1 MSQEL
6 IGPAGLDPQPTGT
19 GRDRGTTGIIA
30 VAVMATVAAALLA
43 AAFGPTA
50 AYGFVGAAFAVV
62 LLVTSALYPVFA
74 TYAYLITLPIIAG
87 IDRDTLL
94 PLVRPNEGLLAVV
107 VAGAV
112 LGAYLRAVRGDE
124 IRPRFYPLV
133 DVPLAVF
140 LLASTVWPMAS
151 VTLRGM
157 VPNSA
162 EWAGILPMAKL
173 VGIYFLVR
181 YTITTEQRILRTIR
195 FIVWPGAAVA
205 LIAVLQTLK
214 FGPVLALLDTF
225 WNTGANA
232 ANSQDLSERGSA
244 TLGSPI
250 AAGDVIIISLVLVMC
265 CGARGLL
272 GRRERL
278 VLAVVLGT
286 GVFAAGQFSTWIATA
301 VAFTLLAWRF
311 PDLRR
316 QARRFAP
323 LALVALAIGAPAFIG
338 RLSGIGENG
347 SFLPEPEQG
356 RLDNLRYMYL
366 PHFNWLTTLIG
377 VSPNEVLQA
386 PERWREVIYLES
398 GVLYFLWVG
407 GIPLLAAF
415 IWLSVRVLRSVKPA
429 LAHPGPFGA
438 ASSALDIVWRFLLVL
453 TLIDPHLQLRGTGDL
468 IFTLMG
474 IVATGLDQRGLANE
488 RRGLPS
494 FMIGKPRPAGDPVNA
509 EPADAHPGAS
519 PGESDQVP
527 RRPVTQP
534 A

>member
-1 MSQEL
+1 MTRALARPDSPASQ
-6 IGPAGLDPQPTGT
+6 GPDSTAP
-19 GRDRGTTGIIA
+19 RKDRATPRIITLS
-30 VAVMATVAAALLA
+30 VMGTVAAALLA

-50 AYGFVGAAFAVV
+50 AYGFVGGAFAVV
-62 LLVTSALYPVFA
+62 LLTTSALYPVFA

-112 LGAYLRAVRGDE
+112 LGAFLRYVRGDE
-124 IRPRFYPLV
+124 VRPRFYPLI

-140 LLASTVWPMAS
+140 LLASTVWPIAS
-151 VTLRGM
+151 LTLRGLT
-157 VPNSA
+157 PSGE

-173 VGIYFLVR
+173 VGVYFLVR

-195 FIVWPGAAVA
+195 YIVWPGAAVA

-214 FGPVLALLDTF
+214 FGPALALLDTF
-225 WNTGANA
+225 WNTGATA
-232 ANSQDLSERGSA
+232 ADTQDLAERGSA

-250 AAGDVIIISLVLVMC
+250 ATGDVIIISLVLVMC
-265 CGARGLL
+265 CVARGLL

-278 VLAVVLGT
+278 ILALILGT

-301 VAFTLLAWRF
+301 VAFALLAWRF

-316 QARRFAP
+316 QATRFAP
-323 LALVALAIGAPAFIG
+323 LALVALVIGAPAFIG

-356 RLDNLRYMYL
+356 RLDNLANMYL

-415 IWLSVRVLRSVKPA
+415 IWLSVRTLRSVKPA

-438 ASSALDIVWRFLLVL
+438 AASALDIVWRFLLVL

-468 IFTLMG
+468 IFTLLA
-474 IVATGLDQRGLANE
+474 IVATGLDQRGLAYE

-494 FMIGKPRPAGDPVNA
+494 FMIGKP
-509 EPADAHPGAS
+509 DA
-519 PGESDQVP
+519 VP
-527 RRPVTQP
+527 RP
-534 A
+534 

>member
-1 MSQEL
+1 MTRTLARQDSSAQAPDP
-6 IGPAGLDPQPTGT
+6 IGD
-19 GRDRGTTGIIA
+19 GRDRGTRRIIA
-30 VAVMATVAAALLA
+30 LAVMATVAASLLA
-43 AAFGPTA
+43 AAYGPSA
-50 AYGFVGAAFAVV
+50 AYGFVGGAFAIV
-62 LLVTSALYPVFA
+62 LLVTSALYPIFA

-112 LGAYLRAVRGDE
+112 LGAYLRYVRGDA
-124 IRPRFYPLV
+124 IRPRFYPLI

-140 LLASTVWPMAS
+140 LLASTVWPLAS
-151 VTLRGM
+151 LTLRGLI
-157 VPNSA
+157 PGSD
-162 EWAGILPMAKL
+162 ELAGTLPMAKL

-181 YTITTEQRILRTIR
+181 YTVTTEQRIMRTIR
-195 FIVWPGAAVA
+195 FIVWPGAVVA

-225 WNTGANA
+225 WNSGAGA
-232 ANSQDLSERGSA
+232 ADTQDLSERGSA

-250 AAGDVIIISLVLVMC
+250 ATGDVIIISLVLVLC

-278 VLAVVLGT
+278 ILAMVLST
-286 GVFAAGQFSTWIATA
+286 GVLAAGQFSTWIATA
-301 VAFTLLAWRF
+301 VAFALLAWRF

-323 LALVALAIGAPAFIG
+323 LALVALVIGFPAFVG

-356 RLDNLRYMYL
+356 RLDNLAHMYL
-366 PHFNWLTTLIG
+366 PHFNWVTTLIG

-415 IWLSVRVLRSVKPA
+415 IWLSVRTLRSVKPA
-429 LAHPGPFGA
+429 LGHPGPFGA
-438 ASSALDIVWRFLLVL
+438 AASSLDIVWRFLLVL

-468 IFTLMG
+468 IFTLLA

-488 RRGLPS
+488 RHGLPS
-494 FMIGKPRPAGDPVNA
+494 FMIGRPRAVEPAVPAG
-509 EPADAHPGAS
+509 
-519 PGESDQVP
+519 
-527 RRPVTQP
+527 
-534 A
+534 

>member
-1 MSQEL
+1 MVGVTSTLTRPNSPASESP
-6 IGPAGLDPQPTGT
+6 GPSGDGD
-19 GRDRGTTGIIA
+19 DRGTRRIVAT
-30 VAVMATVAAALLA
+30 AVMATVAAALLA
-43 AAFGPTA
+43 AAFGPVA
-50 AYGFVGAAFAVV
+50 AYGFVGGTLGI
-62 LLVTSALYPVFA
+62 LLLITSALYPIFA
-74 TYAYLITLPIIAG
+74 TYAYLVTLPIIAG

-112 LGAYLRAVRGDE
+112 LGAYLRYVRGDE
-124 IRPRFYPLV
+124 IRPRFYPLI
-133 DVPLAVF
+133 DIPLAVF
-140 LLASTVWPMAS
+140 LLASTVWPLAS
-151 VTLRGM
+151 LTLRGM
-157 VPNSA
+157 LPTSD
-162 EWAGILPMAKL
+162 EWAATLPMAKL

-181 YTITTEQRILRTIR
+181 YTVTTEQRILRTIR
-195 FIVWPGAAVA
+195 FIIWPGAMVA

-225 WNTGANA
+225 WNTGSNA
-232 ANSQDLSERGSA
+232 ADTQDLAERGSA

-250 AAGDVIIISLVLVMC
+250 ATGDVIIISLVLVLC

-301 VAFTLLAWRF
+301 VAFALLAWRF

-323 LALVALAIGAPAFIG
+323 LALVALVIGAPAFIG

-366 PHFNWLTTLIG
+366 PHFNWVTTLIG

-398 GVLYFLWVG
+398 GVLYFIWVG
-407 GIPLLAAF
+407 GLPLLAAF
-415 IWLSVRVLRSVKPA
+415 IWLSVRTLRSVRPA

-438 ASSALDIVWRFLLVL
+438 AASSLDIVWRFLLVL

-468 IFTLMG
+468 IFTLLG
-474 IVATGLDQRGLANE
+474 IVATGLDQRGMFNE
-488 RRGLPS
+488 RRGLPA
-494 FMIGKPRPAGDPVNA
+494 FMIGTPRP
-509 EPADAHPGAS
+509 
-519 PGESDQVP
+519 VP
-527 RRPVTQP
+527 QP
-534 A
+534 AGAAAP